1 MKRSIGNKLLAARI
15 WCATFLSF
23 GIGCFAFAII
33 SNNNSELL
41 ILTACTIV
49 SAIGSLPAL
58 IVLIFSLKG
67 IEKMRLPIAEK
78 IALQVFVNLLISILY
93 GTVEIMIM
101 GGLEGKI
108 NWESVV
114 FDFLQFSGIL
124 FGCTCSAML
133 INIYPLRRFFTT
145 SQLKINYK
153 MENNEHLPEQRQIE
167 NRTPNKRNNVLIKA
181 AIVAGLTL
189 LMLIPMAFI
198 QSLINEREVRHQE
211 VVKEVSSKWASA
223 QIISNPYLVIPYN
236 TTYTNAQNKSVNI
249 TKNLILLPETVKM
262 NGKLFPE
269 ERKRSIYN
277 VLLYKS
283 DINIQGSFLLSRI
296 TKHIN
301 LENLRLS
308 EAKLC
313 LGVTD
318 FKGIEEKM
326 NCSYNNTPLALV
338 PGIPTSVI
346 DSGGLSAPVQLTADG
361 LNQITSFSVNMKLKG
376 SEQLQFVPLSGSSDY
391 TLTSSWP
398 NPSFNGNTLPAERQ
412 ISKEG
417 FKAKWTYNQANLPFD
432 LVLDKENQINKRDFA
447 FGVSMVQPADDYAQT
462 MRSAKYAILIIGLT
476 FALSFIT
483 ELMQNKPVHPVQYGL
498 VGIAL
503 TIFYTLLLSIS
514 EFIRFDLSYLI
525 SAGATILLIAFYVQ
539 SHFRNW
545 KAGAAFAFIV
555 SMLYGFIYILIR
567 LEDTALLVGS
577 IGLFIM
583 LALIMYATRK
593 VNWYNPTITSLDRV
607 AV

>member
-1 MKRSIGNKLLAARI
+1 MKASIGNKSLAARI

-33 SNNNSELL
+33 SNNNPEPF
-41 ILTACTIV
+41 ILAACTIF
-49 SAIGSLPAL
+49 SAIGSLPAF
-58 IVLIFSLKG
+58 IILIFSLKG
-67 IEKMRLPIAEK
+67 IEKMQLTSTEK
-78 IALQVFVNLLISILY
+78 IAVQVLVNLLISILY
-93 GTVEIMIM
+93 GAVGIMITS
-101 GGLEGKI
+101 GLDGII
-108 NWESVV
+108 NWERVASE
-114 FDFLQFSGIL
+114 FLQFSGIL
-124 FGCTCSAML
+124 FGCTCSAIL
-133 INIYPLRRFFTT
+133 INIPSLRRYFTN
-145 SQLKINYK
+145 SQIKINYK
-153 MENNEHLPEQRQIE
+153 MENNEQLPEQRQHE
-167 NRTPNKRNNVLIKA
+167 NRTPNKRNSVLIKA
-181 AIVAGLTL
+181 AMVAGLTL
-189 LMLIPMAFI
+189 IMLIPMAFI

-211 VVKEVSSKWASA
+211 VVKEVSNKWASA

-236 TTYTNAQNKSVNI
+236 TTFTDSQNKVTHL

-296 TKHIN
+296 TKTIKS
-301 LENLRLS
+301 EDLRLS
-308 EAKLC
+308 EARIC

-318 FKGIEEKM
+318 FKGIEEKI
-326 NCSYNNTPLALV
+326 NCSYNNAAVTLV
-338 PGIPTSVI
+338 PGLPASAI
-346 DSGGLSAPVQLTADG
+346 DSGGLSAPVQLTADA
-361 LNQITSFSVNMKLKG
+361 LTQTASFSVNMKIKG
-376 SEQLQFVPLSGSSDY
+376 SEQLQFVPLSGNSDY
-391 TLTSSWP
+391 TLESLWP

-412 ISKEG
+412 VNKDG

-432 LVLDKENQINKRDFA
+432 LVLEKENTINKRDFA

-545 KAGAAFAFIV
+545 KAGAAFAFIL

-593 VNWYNPTITSLDRV
+593 VNWYDPTITSLDTV
-607 AV
+607 NV